1 MNKHLELIKKYLLNE
16 LEGEEVS
23 IALFGSMALGAV
35 HEASDV
41 DIAVI
46 PRGKWNTGGNPSLAE
61 HTSYRDK
68 LTLIREKLEEMNIPY
83 TVDLVDFSIVS
94 DDFKTFAL
102 KNSIWWKV

>member
-1 MNKHLELIKKYLLNE
+1 VNKHLELIKKYLLNE
-16 LEGEEVS
+16 FEGEEVS

-35 HEASDV
+35 HQASDV

-46 PRGKWNTGGNPSLAE
+46 PRGKWNTGGNPSL
-61 HTSYRDK
+61 RDK
-68 LTLIREKLEEMNIPY
+68 LTLMREKLEEMNIPY